1 MSDPSPRPV
10 PGLPRRVLA
19 VFVSPGELFEHL
31 RERPVWGTAML
42 LVVALNLA
50 TVSLMPAELFEE
62 QIRSSIEQ
70 SGAEAGDVPLDM
82 DTMVTIGRY
91 SGIAGAGLMGAVLAF
106 AVAAVMSFVFAT
118 LLGDDGR
125 YRQYLSVA
133 AHALIVSSIGGL
145 LVTPLR
151 ISQGDMQ
158 LVLSVGTLLPFLE
171 DGFARTFLNLL
182 DLFTL
187 WAVMLA
193 ALGATRIH
201 PARHWGSAFA
211 ILAVAW
217 LIFTGGMAALASMA
231 S

>member
-1 MSDPSPRPV
+1 MSDPSPHPL

-19 VFVSPGELFEHL
+19 VFFSPGGLFEQL
-31 RERPVWGTAML
+31 RDKPAWGGAML
-42 LVVALNLA
+42 LVVVLNLV

-62 QIRSSIEQ
+62 QIRTGIEQ
-70 SGAEAGDVPLDM
+70 SGADTSEVPI
-82 DTMVTIGRY
+82 DTMVTIGRF
-91 SGIAGAGLMGAVLAF
+91 SGIAVAGVMGAVAAF
-106 AVAAVMSFVFAT
+106 AIAGIMLFVFAT
-118 LLGDDGR
+118 LLGDGGR

-133 AHALIVSSIGGL
+133 AHTLIVSSVGGL

-158 LVLSVGTLLPFLE
+158 LMLSIGTFLPFLG
-171 DGFARTFLNLL
+171 DGTLRTFLNML

-193 ALGATRIH
+193 ALGVSKIH
-201 PARHWGSAFA
+201 PGRSWGAAFGILMVFWLVFSA
-211 ILAVAW
+211 
-217 LIFTGGMAALASMA
+217 GMTALASLG